1 MDLDLSNLLTTLKTE
16 SQKEQKKKATQEL
29 ALPVEKIGY
38 NEVRRT
44 VLTHLE
50 VQFWMTG
57 EFPTEQS
64 IIELFNTQPDRV
76 EALSV
81 LRNPDLTVQ
90 LANRGLPEFTD
101 RSAKGFSPEAV
112 IAANMI
118 ADIYDKRSISAK
130 LKSVNLNTKQWNGF
144 LKSPD
149 FRKYFQ
155 GLVEERFGKDV
166 STLAKVGIARGVE
179 NGDLNAIKYYHEMS
193 GEYRP
198 QNEEVMQLHMII
210 ARMMEVLAKFVS
222 AEVLGQIAN
231 ELDQAIE
238 VKELTQ

>member
-1 MDLDLSNLLTTLKTE
+1 MDLDLSNLLKTE
-16 SQKEQKKKATQEL
+16 SQKEQKKKAIQDL
-29 ALPVEKIGY
+29 ALPVEEIGET
-38 NEVRRT
+38 EVRRT

-57 EFPTEQS
+57 EFPSEQS
-64 IIELFNTQPDRV
+64 VIELFHTVEDRNS
-76 EALSV
+76 ALTT
-81 LRNPDLTVQ
+81 LRNPNLTTQ

-101 RSAKGFSPEAV
+101 RSAKGFNPEAV

-118 ADIYDKRSISAK
+118 ADIYDKRSIGAK
-130 LKSVNLNTKQWNGF
+130 LKSVNLNTKQWNGH
-144 LKSPD
+144 LKNPD